1 MFGDSRAFGSS
12 AVSSGHSARGDEG
25 AATPIRKASPDR
37 LAELVYH
44 LGDVPLVEARRA
56 VRRTGQAGDS
66 HDPLSIVAAA
76 LVQLRRDADRHRYI
90 GA

>member
-12 AVSSGHSARGDEG
+12 GASSVNNANDERPID
-25 AATPIRKASPDR
+25 PIRKATPDR

-44 LGDVPLVEARRA
+44 LGDVPLREARRA
-56 VRRTGQAGDS
+56 VHRTGQVSDC

-76 LVQLRRDADRHRYI
+76 LVQLRRDANQHRYI
-90 GA
+90 GV